1 MFFLLYKSGATSG
14 WITLVLT
21 TLRFKTQAKKQ
32 KCNQSQLTDM
42 TLPECKLNMND
53 SKAPQRRKHKL
64 FVQLTNFTGNVMEN
78 YCRESIAPFD
88 LIFQIILILFFMLY
102 YLLELL
108 KCSYSTIKI
117 TVLLVLLFQS
127 VLCKIHVLFLFS
139 LSNNPYLFHEHQWNT
154 RWALAGKHDIFTHMK
169 RSVLLWLHK

>member
-1 MFFLLYKSGATSG
+1 MKRQAQGISFWYVCEADILFFLLYKSGATSG
-14 WITLVLT
+14 WITVVLT

-42 TLPECKLNMND
+42 TLPKCKLNMND

-88 LIFQIILILFFMLY
+88 LIFQIILILFFILY

-108 KCSYSTIKI
+108 KCSYNKNYCLVSLAFSVC
-117 TVLLVLLFQS
+117 TV
-127 VLCKIHVLFLFS
+127 
-139 LSNNPYLFHEHQWNT
+139 
-154 RWALAGKHDIFTHMK
+154 
-169 RSVLLWLHK
+169 